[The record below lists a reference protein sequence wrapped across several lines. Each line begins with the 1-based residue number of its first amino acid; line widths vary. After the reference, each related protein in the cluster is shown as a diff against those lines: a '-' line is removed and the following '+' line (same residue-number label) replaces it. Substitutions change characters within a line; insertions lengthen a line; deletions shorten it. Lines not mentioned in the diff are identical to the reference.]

1 MTIDEDE
8 IWECVEEK
16 SMNFKTGNLLRILPP
31 DNERKIESASWE
43 RGKEQ
48 ASKRSALELM

>member
-8 IWECVEEK
+8 IWERVAEK

-31 DNERKIESASWE
+31 DNERKIESESGRE
-43 RGKEQ
+43 GKNNQ
-48 ASKRSALELM
+48 ARDQHGS